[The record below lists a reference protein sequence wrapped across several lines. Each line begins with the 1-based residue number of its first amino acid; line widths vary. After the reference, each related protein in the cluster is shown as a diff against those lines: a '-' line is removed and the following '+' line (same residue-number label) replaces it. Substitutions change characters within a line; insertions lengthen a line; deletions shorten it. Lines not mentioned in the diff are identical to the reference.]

1 MAIKILNLLIITILL
16 ILTNSNLWDNIY
28 SQSSSPHF
36 SIPDNFQMLLKNEK
50 DDSTAGELFVSSE
63 LNLIKFSFIL
73 DESNVKEAFI
83 HLLIDFNTGKIYFD
97 TQEKCV
103 YLWYDL
109 VGQITTK
116 FLLNAYDLL
125 SYFKE
130 EERYYH
136 YIVINPLELTEV
148 DEEKI
153 NKVPSLIKNVLINLD
168 KIVLQKKTI
177 YDKSFYGDFIIDKK
191 ELTIKSL
198 TIKTL
203 NSLNTFNTN
212 VNSYNIEKER
222 FNGIHNLED
231 CFEYKE

>member
-1 MAIKILNLLIITILL
+1 MKMINIFILSVLFTLIS
-16 ILTNSNLWDNIY
+16 SNLWDNIY

-36 SIPDNFQMLLKNEK
+36 NIPDNFQLLLKNEK

-63 LNLIKFSFIL
+63 HNLIKFSFIL

-83 HLLIDFNTGKIYFD
+83 HLLIDFNSGKIYFD

-103 YLWYDL
+103 YLSYEL
-109 VGQITTK
+109 AGQLTTK

-125 SYFKE
+125 SYFSE
-130 EERYYH
+130 DENYYH
-136 YIVINPLELTEV
+136 YIVINPLELTKV
-148 DEEKI
+148 DEEQI
-153 NKVPSLIKNVLINLD
+153 NKIPSLIRNLLVNLD
-168 KIVLQKKTI
+168 KIVFQKKTI

-191 ELTIKSL
+191 ELTIKSIK
-198 TIKTL
+198 IKTL

-212 VNSYNIEKER
+212 FQSYNVEKER

-231 CFEYKE
+231 CVEYEG